1 MTTTI
6 RRSVVAV
13 RVVKRPEG
21 AISSIISFLSLPVI
35 EFGRWLALQ
44 VSKINVPLILM
55 DRILEA
61 PFKIFIDVLEEWF
74 GFVRDRREE
83 IV

>member
-1 MTTTI
+1 MVTG
-6 RRSVVAV
+6 R
-13 RVVKRPEG
+13 EG
-21 AISSIISFLSLPVI
+21 ALGSLISFLSLPVI

-55 DRILEA
+55 DRVLEA
-61 PFKIFIDVLEEWF
+61 PFKIFIDVLDEWF
-74 GFVRDRREE
+74 AFVRDRKEE